1 MIFLAIRY
9 LLARRKQTILTMLGV
24 FFGTAAFISISGFM
38 LGFRE
43 YFVNQ
48 LINTSAHIHIQARE
62 EFLSEHSLDKAF
74 YASHYQH
81 VFWDIPPSGRKNAAI
96 VESPQSWY
104 QRLKSDPRVVAF
116 SPQLTA
122 DVIFTSGKSSVS
134 TSLIGCDP
142 LQQQKVTTIKN
153 YITEGK
159 FADLALAS
167 NRIVIGEDLQKR
179 LGVRLSQNILI
190 ASAKGETMPFKVVA
204 IFKTGNMLTDSLA
217 YSAISDVQR
226 MNHTPNQ
233 VSEIAVKLRDYSQSA
248 KVATNWSKI
257 SPEKVQSWDQI
268 NSDIFKVF
276 VMQDTIRFMIIAA
289 ILVVAGFG
297 IYNVLNM
304 TTIQKRKDI
313 AILKSMGY
321 TTSDI
326 IFLFFFQGL
335 ILGVAGATLGLIFG
349 YLFCLYLSTIP
360 FSGGKMTVGAEHLMI
375 SFRSQIYLQAGVL
388 AVIAS
393 CVASILP
400 ARAAGKLNP
409 IEIIRSGT
417 E

>member
-48 LINTSAHIHIQARE
+48 LINTSAHVHIQARE
-62 EFLSEHSLDKAF
+62 EFLTEHSLDESF
-74 YASHYQH
+74 YNKIYEH
-81 VFWDIPPSGRKNAAI
+81 VFWHIPPSGRKNSAI
-96 VESPQSWY
+96 VENPQSWY
-104 QRLKSDPRVVAF
+104 QRLKSDPRVSAF

-122 DVIFTSGKSSVS
+122 DVIFTNGKSTVA

-142 LQQQKVTTIKN
+142 LQQQKVTTIRE

-159 FADLALAS
+159 FADLAMAS
-167 NRIVIGEDLQKR
+167 NRLVIGEDLQKK
-179 LGVRLSQNILI
+179 LGVMLSQNILVS
-190 ASAKGETMPFKVVA
+190 SANGSSMPFKVVA
-204 IFKTGNMLTDSLA
+204 IFKTGNMLADSLA
-217 YSAISDVQR
+217 YSAINDVQR

-233 VSEIAVKLRDYSQSA
+233 VGEIVVKLHDYSQSA
-248 KVATNWSKI
+248 SLATNWSKI

-268 NSDIFKVF
+268 NADIFKVF

-289 ILVVAGFG
+289 ILIVAGFG

-321 TTSDI
+321 STGDI

-335 ILGVAGATLGLIFG
+335 VLGVSGATLGLLFG

-360 FSGGKMTVGAEHLMI
+360 FSGGRMTAGAGYLMI
-375 SFRSQIYLQAGVL
+375 SFRPQIYFQAGML
-388 AVIAS
+388 AIIAS
-393 CVASILP
+393 CIASILP

-409 IEIIRSGT
+409 IEIIRTGT
-417 E
+417 D